1 MTLSGWILCMQI
13 IIPIM
18 VFSGLIYLGRD
29 ISPGKAIL
37 QAYETICVKAEET
50 STPWWNYEKW
60 NDFLTANGGKFHY
73 GEWINPV
80 SYMAVCCVIGM
91 CGLAVGVGYGFLT
104 GIFLAVLGA
113 ALPGILLEYLNKAD
127 NEKMLGELD
136 LVYSALAIQ
145 IRAGVHISDAL
156 MECYSSVSQPR
167 LYAGLKDLC
176 SELVVN
182 AELDKAL
189 AGLQKKFNNKYID
202 TLCIT
207 ILQACESG
215 QAIELLGDIA
225 EQIKDMEVI
234 IQQKKKG
241 QLDRSTTFYQ
251 LGIFVISLG
260 LTLYLCVTNMFS
272 AAIFFN

>member
-113 ALPGILLEYLNKAD
+113 ALPGILLEYLK
-127 NEKMLGELD
+127 L
-136 LVYSALAIQ
+136 
-145 IRAGVHISDAL
+145 
-156 MECYSSVSQPR
+156 R
-167 LYAGLKDLC
+167 LL
-176 SELVVN
+176 
-182 AELDKAL
+182 
-189 AGLQKKFNNKYID
+189 I
-202 TLCIT
+202 
-207 ILQACESG
+207 
-215 QAIELLGDIA
+215 
-225 EQIKDMEVI
+225 
-234 IQQKKKG
+234 
-241 QLDRSTTFYQ
+241 
-251 LGIFVISLG
+251 
-260 LTLYLCVTNMFS
+260 
-272 AAIFFN
+272 

>member
-1 MTLSGWILCMQI
+1 MDRWILGVQI
-13 IIPIM
+13 VISLLL
-18 VFSGLIYLGRD
+18 FGGLLYLGSKV
-29 ISPGKAIL
+29 SPQKAVL
-37 QAYETICVKAEET
+37 QAYEVICIKAKTTNT
-50 STPWWNYEKW
+50 SWWDYGKW
-60 NDFLTANGGKFHY
+60 DDFLTANGGPFHY

-80 SYMAVCCVIGM
+80 SYMALCCICGACGM
-91 CGLAVGVGYGFLT
+91 CVGIGYGILAGAVLMFVGVL
-104 GIFLAVLGA
+104 
-113 ALPGILLEYLNKAD
+113 LPGILLEYLNKRD
-127 NEKMLGELD
+127 NEKMLAELD

-145 IRAGVHISDAL
+145 IRAGVHVSDAL

-176 SELVVN
+176 GELVVN
-182 AELDKAL
+182 AELGSAL
-189 AGLQKKFNNKYID
+189 EGLQKKFNNKYID

-207 ILQACESG
+207 IMQACESG

-260 LTLYLCVTNMFS
+260 LTLYLCVANMFS
-272 AAIFFN
+272 AAVFFN